1 MIKYKTNTIVVFN
14 TTIQYI
20 IDIVSSIYS
29 KYDYLCIITSGM
41 DGTHKRE
48 SEHYNGQAVD
58 FRTRHILP
66 GALELIVNEVKD
78 DLTGSFEVILES
90 DHLHIHRK

>member
-1 MIKYKTNTIVVFN
+1 MIKYKTNTIIVFN
-14 TTIQYI
+14 TTISFI
-20 IDIVSSIYS
+20 IDVVHDIYS
-29 KYDYLCIITSGM
+29 KYDYICVITSGM

-58 FRTRHILP
+58 FRTRHVLP

-78 DLTGSFEVILES
+78 ELTGSYQVELEK
-90 DHLHIHRK
+90 DHLHVHRI